1 MPSSETLLEMA
12 ERDVCEGEERIER
25 QRKLIDKLADDGHP
39 TDEALAFLQELQKA
53 QLEHITQLER
63 LRKSAGG
70 WKS

>member
-39 TDEALAFLQELQKA
+39 TDEALTSCRSFKRRNQN
-53 QLEHITQLER
+53 T
-63 LRKSAGG
+63 SP
-70 WKS
+70 S